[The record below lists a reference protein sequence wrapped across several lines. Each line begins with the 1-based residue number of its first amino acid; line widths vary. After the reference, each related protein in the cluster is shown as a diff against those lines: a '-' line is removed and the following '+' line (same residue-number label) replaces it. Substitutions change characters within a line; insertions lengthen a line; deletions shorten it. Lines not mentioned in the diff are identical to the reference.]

1 VVSLYRIQTELTGL
15 PGGSGLSTFHF
26 LASAGSGQDA
36 QDAVDDF
43 WASIASHILLGITAK
58 PLNECVTFEDT
69 TGTVLS
75 VTPVSG
81 IGNNGSQTGEALPYA
96 TAGLIRWRTNTVVA
110 GRRLQGRTFLPNPG
124 ETNSGAGGVPVAG
137 YTAELAAAGAALIGS
152 ALSTPVVWS
161 RPTESRVGSHGE
173 ITAASPWGQFAVLR
187 SRRQ

>member
-1 VVSLYRIQTELTGL
+1 MVSLYRIQTELTGL

-36 QDAVDDF
+36 QDAVDAF
-43 WASIASHILLGITAK
+43 WASIISHVLLGITAK
-58 PLNECVTFEDT
+58 PKNECITFEDS
-69 TGTVLS
+69 TGEVLS

-81 IGNNGSQTGEALPYA
+81 IGANGSQTGEALPYA
-96 TAGLIRWRTNTVVA
+96 TAGLVRWRTNTVVA

-124 ETNSGAGGVPVAG
+124 ETNSGAGGVPVSA
-137 YTAELAAAGAALIGS
+137 YLNELQAAGDALIAS
-152 ALSTPVVWS
+152 ALSTPVVWA
-161 RPTESRVGSHGE
+161 RPTESRAGTHGE